1 MFTCTAMSRADVCI
15 GAYFNPCVLAHAGI
29 TQLVN
34 IKLYNHCLDCLFFF
48 VCFCFFF
55 VFFLQLFLRVL
66 AHSKYNHS
74 NGIG

>member
-15 GAYFNPCVLAHAGI
+15 GAYFNPCVLVHAGI

-48 VCFCFFF
+48 FFLFLFFF
-55 VFFLQLFLRVL
+55 FFFFFFFFTIIFKG
-66 AHSKYNHS
+66 A
-74 NGIG
+74 GT